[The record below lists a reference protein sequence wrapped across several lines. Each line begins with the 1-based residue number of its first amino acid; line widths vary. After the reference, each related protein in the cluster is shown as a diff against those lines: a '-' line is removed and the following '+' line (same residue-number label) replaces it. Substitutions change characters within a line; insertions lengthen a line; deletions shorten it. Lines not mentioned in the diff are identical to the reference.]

1 MNRMN
6 RYAIPAGCSLLCGVC
21 MLLFFSLIFFLF
33 SFMMGATSLLCLW
46 LLFPAISFF
55 LCVGNRKEMLI
66 HFIGGLC
73 LILCPPILYV
83 LFDQGGLKKL
93 YICITHAGLCI
104 AWLVSCMPMLMADFE
119 TKTWNCHEKILM
131 AASYI
136 CMIMMVLYEIFMLY
150 R

>member
-1 MNRMN
+1 
-6 RYAIPAGCSLLCGVC
+6 
-21 MLLFFSLIFFLF
+21 
-33 SFMMGATSLLCLW
+33 MMGATSLLCLW
-46 LLFPAISFF
+46 LLFPAISIF

-83 LFDQGGLKKL
+83 LFDHEGLKTS

-119 TKTWNCHEKILM
+119 TKTWNCHERKFLM
-131 AASYI
+131 AAYI
-136 CMIMMVLYEIFMLY
+136 CMIMMVSYEIFMLY